1 MSKYVM
7 VDAVSMFRI
16 RYVVEVPD
24 DVGDMT
30 FHDGTRSFP
39 TTPIEWA
46 KDSVTCGD
54 AREFSQEHMDE
65 VIVSCREVTLEEAI
79 QQYRED
85 NKYVST
91 WTDEL
96 IAKNGITEIG
106 FKFDEY
112 LKSEE
117 EAWRKSDES

>member
-1 MSKYVM
+1 MKYVM
-7 VDAVSMFRI
+7 VDAVSMFRM
-16 RYVVEVPD
+16 RYVIEVPD

-30 FHDGTRSFP
+30 MHEDTRSFP

-46 KDSVTCGD
+46 KDTVTAGNT
-54 AREFSQEHMDE
+54 REFSQEHIDE

-112 LKSEE
+112 LKAEE
-117 EAWRKSDES
+117 ERWRKADED

>member
-7 VDAVSMFRI
+7 VDAVSMFRM

-30 FHDGTRSFP
+30 MHDKTRSFP

-46 KDSVTCGD
+46 KDSVTAGD
-54 AREFSQEHMDE
+54 AREFSQEHIDE

-85 NKYVST
+85 NEYYSS
-91 WTDEL
+91 WSDEQ
-96 IAKNGITEIG
+96 IIKSGITEVG
-106 FKFDEY
+106 FRYDEY
-112 LKSEE
+112 LKAEG
-117 EAWRKSDES
+117 EAWGKQNES